1 MNLKYDGLC
10 VCIYSSRQNLLNLL
24 LECFCNHTV
33 TATKTQDDV
42 YRSQWLK
49 ELMGHM
55 RNIANG
61 VVQIVADKDM
71 INKVGK
77 SSKSI
82 TITDDLHLQ

>member
-1 MNLKYDGLC
+1 
-10 VCIYSSRQNLLNLL
+10 
-24 LECFCNHTV
+24 
-33 TATKTQDDV
+33 
-42 YRSQWLK
+42 
-49 ELMGHM
+49 MGHM